1 MNALLFGLNA
11 DDLIKFSI
19 SNDLITTSGVAILI
33 GSDILTKFDAGM
45 PCINNLWTQSPA
57 PYLTFSAAD
66 SNLYANTTL
75 QIQCQKTPSDPAF
88 YQVTDLLLSIQ
99 AKFKM
104 DIMDN
109 MTLYIHLDKLNIGA
123 QSAYNSTVKVNMIT
137 LKAKISIVTPIIVGM
152 VNGLFNTPISISAF
166 LEKHGLGLLDLT
178 KMELTV
184 GEGYIYIQLTPQYR
198 RNRLIEFW

>member
-1 MNALLFGLNA
+1 M
-11 DDLIKFSI
+11 DL
-19 SNDLITTSGVAILI
+19 
-33 GSDILTKFDAGM
+33 
-45 PCINNLWTQSPA
+45 
-57 PYLTFSAAD
+57 
-66 SNLYANTTL
+66 
-75 QIQCQKTPSDPAF
+75 
-88 YQVTDLLLSIQ
+88 
-99 AKFKM
+99 
-104 DIMDN
+104 MDN

-178 KMELTV
+178 KMELAV

-198 RNRLIEFW
+198 RNKLIEFW